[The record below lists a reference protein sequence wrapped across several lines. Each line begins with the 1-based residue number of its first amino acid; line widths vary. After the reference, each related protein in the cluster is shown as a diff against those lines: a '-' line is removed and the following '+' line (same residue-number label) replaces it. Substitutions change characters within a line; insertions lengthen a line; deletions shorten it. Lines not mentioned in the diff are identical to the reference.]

1 MDERGLCVW
10 NGEWGPVYARRP
22 YDGDATDAINKTR
35 YRVLKD
41 QLEIYKAVSLSFG
54 FYFCTDDSFLFIFI
68 QDRLSWS
75 IWLYKDIGFQGMV
88 YTNPDTPYMKLF
100 TTFLAKKHRLAIDA
114 WGADDTAVRP
124 IYAPLFQHI
133 LDEVP
138 ERFRDL
144 YPYPVLK
151 LSDRVGRISRNILV
165 TEFLVKEWAEHFVG
179 KTEAELDE
187 IAGSFRFARCV
198 KREELNE
205 ILREN
210 AHSRAVAK

>member
-1 MDERGLCVW
+1 
-10 NGEWGPVYARRP
+10 
-22 YDGDATDAINKTR
+22 
-35 YRVLKD
+35 
-41 QLEIYKAVSLSFG
+41 
-54 FYFCTDDSFLFIFI
+54 
-68 QDRLSWS
+68 LSWS

-88 YTNPDTPYMKLF
+88 YINSDTPYMKLF
-100 TTFLAKKHRLAIDA
+100 ATFLAKKHRLAIDA

-124 IYAPLFQHI
+124 VYAPLFQHI

-138 ERFRDL
+138 DRFRHL

-165 TEFLVKEWAEHFVG
+165 SEFLVKEWAEHFVD

-210 AHSRAVAK
+210 APNRAVAK